1 MKVKDL
7 INKLKT
13 MPQDYDVRIEYDKS
27 LKEMEEMS
35 AEDFLVNFWIDSVEL
50 HQHGASGYEE
60 FGEVVIR
67 GTE

>member
-7 INKLKT
+7 IEKLKV
-13 MPQDYDVRIEYDKS
+13 MPMDYDVRIEYDKS

-50 HQHGASGYEE
+50 HKHGSSGYEE